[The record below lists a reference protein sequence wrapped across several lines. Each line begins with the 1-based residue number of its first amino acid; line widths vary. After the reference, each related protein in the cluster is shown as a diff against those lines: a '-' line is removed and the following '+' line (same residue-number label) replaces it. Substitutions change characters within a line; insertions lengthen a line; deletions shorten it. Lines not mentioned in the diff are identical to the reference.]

1 MSLVCPSSLTEE
13 AKKSNNFFKT
23 QNLMVK
29 IVFIDCQFKY
39 SVQDLKTTPSFSKNM
54 EKFQICIKTEN
65 MDKKENTQLFPSYR
79 EKKSFFLLTC
89 FFPVSLLYY
98 SHRTLYFRSP
108 VCGSFSPLQ
117 FCITSVWG
125 PII

>member
-1 MSLVCPSSLTEE
+1 MCLVCPSSLTEE

-39 SVQDLKTTPSFSKNM
+39 SVQDPKTTPSFSKNM

-65 MDKKENTQLFPSYR
+65 MDKKEN
-79 EKKSFFLLTC
+79 SFFLPIEKKKV
-89 FFPVSLLYY
+89 FFFSRVSFLSVSFTTHTEHFTSGHQCVAVSPHY
-98 SHRTLYFRSP
+98 SF
-108 VCGSFSPLQ
+108 V
-117 FCITSVWG
+117 
-125 PII
+125 